1 MGVEGFKGLT
11 GVLPLGEGDGSNIV
25 RDLYTASRSVGYEIT
40 YCVPP
45 GITPFAAEPGVF
57 APIGDPFCS
66 IRPTFGVAGEEKL
79 ALRLTEPV
87 ALCRGRPFAALGV
100 N

>member
-1 MGVEGFKGLT
+1 MPAPF
-11 GVLPLGEGDGSNIV
+11 
-25 RDLYTASRSVGYEIT
+25 TAG
-40 YCVPP
+40 
-45 GITPFAAEPGVF
+45 PGVF
-57 APIGDPFCS
+57 TPIGDPFCS

-87 ALCRGRPFAALGV
+87 TLVRGRPFEALGV